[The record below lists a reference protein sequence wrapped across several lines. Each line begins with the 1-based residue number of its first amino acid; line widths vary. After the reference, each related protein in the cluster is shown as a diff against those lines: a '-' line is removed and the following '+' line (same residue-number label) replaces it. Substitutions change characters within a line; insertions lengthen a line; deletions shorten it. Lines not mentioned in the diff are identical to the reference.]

1 MGVKAHGREWVYNA
15 RVFSTAV
22 TMIGL
27 LIVAHGN
34 LGESLIQC
42 ATYVLGQRPADL
54 HALDLTA
61 YADSEAM
68 LEVAR
73 QQIDDLSRRNDGVLV
88 LADVY
93 GATPCNTVCKLLRPG
108 RVEAVAG
115 VNLPMLLKALS
126 YRSEALNLLADR
138 AAAGAQAGVFH
149 IRFDHCDA

>member
-1 MGVKAHGREWVYNA
+1 
-15 RVFSTAV
+15 
-22 TMIGL
+22 MIGL
-27 LIVAHGN
+27 LVVAHGS

-42 ATYVLGQRPADL
+42 ATYVLGQRPDNL

-61 YADSEAM
+61 YPDAESM
-68 LEVAR
+68 LDVAR
-73 QQIDDLSRRNDGVLV
+73 DHVEALLNNNQGVLV

-115 VNLPMLLKALS
+115 VNLPMLLKVLN
-126 YRSEALNLLADR
+126 YRNEALNLLADR
-138 AAAGAQAGVFH
+138 AASGGQSGVFH

>member
-1 MGVKAHGREWVYNA
+1 
-15 RVFSTAV
+15 
-22 TMIGL
+22 MIGL
-27 LIVAHGN
+27 LIVAHGS

-42 ATYVLGQRPADL
+42 ATYVLGQRPDNL
-54 HALDLTA
+54 RALDLTA
-61 YADSEAM
+61 YPTSDAM

-73 QQIDDLSRRNDGVLV
+73 QQVDEMLRGNEGVLV

-115 VNLPMLLKALS
+115 VNLPMLLKVLN
-126 YRSEALNLLADR
+126 YRSEAINLLADR
-138 AAAGAQAGVFH
+138 AAAGGQAGLFH